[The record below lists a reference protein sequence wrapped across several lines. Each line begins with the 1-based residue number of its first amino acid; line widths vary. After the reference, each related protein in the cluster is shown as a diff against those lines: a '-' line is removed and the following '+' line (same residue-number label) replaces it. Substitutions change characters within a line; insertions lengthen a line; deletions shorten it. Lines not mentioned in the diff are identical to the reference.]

1 MDLLYRAGGDK
12 VTEQQLEQEIEDTR
26 LKIFIVKAEL
36 DLIRD
41 IKEEK
46 RLEKELK
53 ELQIHQL
60 WLLEQIGW

>member
-1 MDLLYRAGGDK
+1 M
-12 VTEQQLEQEIEDTR
+12 TEQQLEQEIEDTR

-41 IKEEK
+41 LKEEK

-53 ELQIHQL
+53 ELQIH
-60 WLLEQIGW
+60 